1 MTPKNNAAQ
10 NSAAISLTL
19 KPAAGVL
26 MQLDPNTIV
35 LSELASRT
43 PANKTEKTYNELR
56 ESIQATGG
64 NVTPG
69 LVLRQ
74 SPTAGSD
81 ETVDVLVN
89 GYRSWEICKD
99 LGTSFN
105 AIVVDEMSFVE
116 MARYMALSNSGRKS
130 LSALEAGRFY
140 RACLQ
145 KKLFVS
151 QAEMAR
157 ALGVSASD
165 VSNALAIAS
174 LPPLV
179 IGAFG
184 SEDDLQYRYAKPLKD
199 AIKADEKKV
208 LAIAKRLAKR
218 QAGLVNKIDS
228 AEVMLQLTGWNTGP
242 GATKPAETP
251 APIAPT
257 TGSAAS
263 AASDDSATPSLV
275 DPMPPLVDAE
285 VPMVPLKEDVD
296 ADAIP
301 TSSSR
306 PLLRDDAQAKASVTL
321 RPSTAWPIPLDGLP
335 CGTVNLLA
343 TGAFQI
349 DLEIGLGLTA
359 RHGAALAQHISDFLG
374 DHAFS
379 ADAGDEY

>member
-1 MTPKNNAAQ
+1 MIPKINGAQ

-19 KPAAGVL
+19 KPIVGVL
-26 MQLDPNTIV
+26 MQLDPNAIV

-43 PANKTEKTYNELR
+43 PANKTDKTYIELR
-56 ESIQATGG
+56 ESIETTGG

-69 LVLRQ
+69 LVLRK

-81 ETVDVLVN
+81 ETADVLVN
-89 GYRSWEICKD
+89 GHRSWEICKD
-99 LGTSFN
+99 LGIEFN
-105 AIVVDEMSFVE
+105 AIVVDEMSFTE
-116 MARYMALSNSGRKS
+116 MARYMALSNSGRKA
-130 LSALEAGRFY
+130 LSAFEAGRFY
-140 RACLQ
+140 RTCLQ

-174 LPPLV
+174 LPPIV

-199 AIKADEKKV
+199 ANKADEKKV

-218 QAGLVNKIDS
+218 QAGLANKIDS
-228 AEVMLQLTGWNTGP
+228 ADVMVQLTGWNTGP
-242 GATKPAETP
+242 DVTKPAHTP

-263 AASDDSATPSLV
+263 VTSDDSAAPSLV
-275 DPMPPLVDAE
+275 DPMTMIVDAE
-285 VPMVPLKEDVD
+285 GPGVPLREDVD
-296 ADAIP
+296 AEPIP
-301 TSSSR
+301 ASNSR
-306 PLLRDDAQAKASVTL
+306 PLLRDDPQARSLVTL
-321 RPSTAWPIPLDGLP
+321 RPSKAWPISLDVLP
-335 CGTVNLLA
+335 CGSVNLLA

-374 DHAFS
+374 DHAFG
-379 ADAGDEY
+379 ADAGDED